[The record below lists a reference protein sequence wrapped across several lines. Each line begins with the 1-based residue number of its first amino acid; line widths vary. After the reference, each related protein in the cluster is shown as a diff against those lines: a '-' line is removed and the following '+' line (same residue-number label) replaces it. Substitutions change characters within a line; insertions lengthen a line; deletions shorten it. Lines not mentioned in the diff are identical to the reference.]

1 MPTRFKILY
10 LCITSL
16 VALSSCANPPS
27 CTDERS
33 VHATAAPSAGCIT
46 LLDGHL
52 LLVQGLNGKVS
63 VPGGSTNPG
72 ETAQCA
78 AQRETW
84 EETGLEVRADELVRT
99 FDNGF
104 HLYQCMV
111 TTETS
116 IDTAMTP
123 PFRLEI
129 RQALWLNPAQ
139 FDQFEW
145 RFPDQ
150 QQWLAD
156 WIEAKTEG
164 EL

>member
-1 MPTRFKILY
+1 MPTSFKTLTI
-10 LCITSL
+10 CITL
-16 VALSSCANPPS
+16 LALLSSCANPPS
-27 CTDERS
+27 CTDDKS
-33 VHATAAPSAGCIT
+33 ANTTTAPSAGCIT

-63 VPGGSTNPG
+63 VPGGSTNTG
-72 ETAQCA
+72 EAAECA

-84 EETGLEVRADELVRT
+84 EETGLEVRAEQLVRS

-104 HLYQCMV
+104 QLYQCNA

-116 IDTAMTP
+116 IQTELTP

-129 RQALWLNPAQ
+129 RQALWLPPTQ

-145 RFPDQ
+145 RFPEQ
-150 QQWLAD
+150 QQWLAE
-156 WIEAKTEG
+156 WIKENTNR
-164 EL
+164 